1 MAITNTALWPI
12 QINTLSLTQIIQWW
26 NWSRIS
32 LYLIACIE
40 MAGAVVPCH
49 FSKTEYS
56 GLILVYFIE
65 EVDVFH
71 LCLLKLSSPNCQ
83 LCILLSSLQALL
95 PFYDTLFT
103 FSSSSVLMQDV
114 SWSFASSCA
123 SPCLASS
130 SSRTTC
136 LRLAY
141 RECRAYTVQHAKKA
155 PFPMI
160 LAHRTA
166 A

>member
-95 PFYDTLFT
+95 PFYDTLSLSPPPVCSCRMSHGALHPAVHHHAWQAAHPEQPVWDWHT
-103 FSSSSVLMQDV
+103 VSAEHTLCNMQK
-114 SWSFASSCA
+114 
-123 SPCLASS
+123 
-130 SSRTTC
+130 R
-136 LRLAY
+136 
-141 RECRAYTVQHAKKA
+141 H
-155 PFPMI
+155 PFPWY
-160 LAHRTA
+160 
-166 A
+166 